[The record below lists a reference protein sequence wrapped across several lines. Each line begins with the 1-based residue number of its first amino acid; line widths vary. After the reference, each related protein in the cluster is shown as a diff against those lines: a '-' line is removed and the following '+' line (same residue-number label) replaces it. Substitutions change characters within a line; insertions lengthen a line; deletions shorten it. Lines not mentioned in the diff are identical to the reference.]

1 MKYQESLSLQST
13 LFLVLTWWG
22 DRRILYVS
30 GQTKTGQKNSAKQA
44 ELAVLFGRSIM
55 TSQFSA
61 YFLKSLIKQTWQTF
75 SNMRQT
81 FLVFQ
86 HFENIKCYD
95 SIFEFLSY
103 FLSQENKTHLDQNTN
118 FSQIAKKSFQD
129 ISVSLMR
136 ESLRKLRENKKHKTP
151 VSVEGQIHCIHFTCR
166 GKH

>member
-1 MKYQESLSLQST
+1 MYNRLIKYQESLSLQST

-86 HFENIKCYD
+86 HFENIACPRLYFWV
-95 SIFEFLSY
+95 SLIFSLTRKWNPSWPKHKFFSNCQKKFSRFLS
-103 FLSQENKTHLDQNTN
+103 FSDERKSQKIE
-118 FSQIAKKSFQD
+118 
-129 ISVSLMR
+129 
-136 ESLRKLRENKKHKTP
+136 RK
-151 VSVEGQIHCIHFTCR
+151 
-166 GKH
+166 